1 MLTLTPTATRL
12 PGSPAQIH
20 PETSLAD
27 LRALKAAWA
36 QSARE
41 LGYPEMAYQVTAWL
55 GREVVMRPSGRIFQ
69 VWSSG
74 NVFALTREYAAQYLP
89 ELETHLVR
97 RSLVIYIG
105 QPDTRHTNLVD
116 QIVLSDQLCKV
127 ADWRWQS
134 VANEWVELEQNYFL
148 PGFWFN
154 AFLNAD
160 LAAEAALRRAHRE
173 HLETERL
180 NLLAEMLAGQVL

>member
-89 ELETHLVR
+89 ELETHLFR
-97 RSLVIYIG
+97 RSLVIYTG
-105 QPDTRHTNLVD
+105 QPDTRHANLVD

-134 VANEWVELEQNYFL
+134 VENERVELEQNYFL

-160 LAAEAALRRAHRE
+160 LEAEAALRRAHSE

-180 NLLAEMLAGQVL
+180 SLLAEMLAGQVL